1 MNDTFTL
8 NFVSRK
14 VKSREDESLIYV
26 RLSLNKERR
35 EFGLR
40 IRIKTSEWDSKAQ
53 RVKGKTETIKT
64 INDQLELI
72 ANKYKRVF
80 SEIKFN
86 KGIVELDEIIARFD
100 GAEIPGK
107 RHTLLEAFEK
117 HNKRAFELIGKDYSK
132 ATYQRFHTT
141 KVHAEEFLKSKKKKD
156 IALSD
161 LNKGFLID
169 MEHYFKSKKDCN
181 HNTTVKYLRIVMMIA
196 RLGIDYGWISKDPF
210 FGFKQSLKEV
220 KRGHLLD
227 DELERLENTEISNK
241 RIEVIRDMF
250 VFCCYTGLA
259 YVDVSK
265 LKPSN
270 IITYPDGTLWINLS
284 RTKTDV
290 DSHIPLLP
298 KAVEIIEKYKG
309 HPETDIKG
317 TVLPIRSNVKFNAYL
332 KEVADLCGIEKNL
345 TTHLARHT
353 FATTVTLNNDVPIE
367 TVSKMLGHKNLKTTQ
382 IYAKVLDK
390 KVGADMKILQEKLY
404 AKSKAN
410 K

>member
-1 MNDTFTL
+1 
-8 NFVSRK
+8 
-14 VKSREDESLIYV
+14 
-26 RLSLNKERR
+26 
-35 EFGLR
+35 
-40 IRIKTSEWDSKAQ
+40 
-53 RVKGKTETIKT
+53 
-64 INDQLELI
+64 
-72 ANKYKRVF
+72 
-80 SEIKFN
+80 
-86 KGIVELDEIIARFD
+86 
-100 GAEIPGK
+100 
-107 RHTLLEAFEK
+107 
-117 HNKRAFELIGKDYSK
+117 
-132 ATYQRFHTT
+132 
-141 KVHAEEFLKSKKKKD
+141 
-156 IALSD
+156 
-161 LNKGFLID
+161 
-169 MEHYFKSKKDCN
+169 
-181 HNTTVKYLRIVMMIA
+181 
-196 RLGIDYGWISKDPF
+196 
-210 FGFKQSLKEV
+210 
-220 KRGHLLD
+220 
-227 DELERLENTEISNK
+227 
-241 RIEVIRDMF
+241 F